1 MKNGCRFTRQ
11 TLAGRA
17 APAPTDYRFT
27 DPMALYTSTNS
38 RTNHLVSTLTSI
50 RQLTNQLIKQ
60 CLFRTVA

>member
-17 APAPTDYRFT
+17 DPAPTDYRFT
-27 DPMALYTSTNS
+27 DPMALYISTNS